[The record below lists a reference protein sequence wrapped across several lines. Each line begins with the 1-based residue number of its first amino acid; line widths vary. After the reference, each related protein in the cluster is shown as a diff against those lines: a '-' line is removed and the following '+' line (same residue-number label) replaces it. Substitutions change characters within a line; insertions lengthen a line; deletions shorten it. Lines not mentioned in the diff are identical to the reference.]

1 MTVESLRPT
10 QPLHWRTRRV
20 SFDSRLSP
28 SKEERRLIRMGRPS
42 LLLIS
47 IALLKIAA
55 TDCMSLEMFVGCLG
69 CNCVGVLVGTV

>member
-1 MTVESLRPT
+1 
-10 QPLHWRTRRV
+10 
-20 SFDSRLSP
+20 
-28 SKEERRLIRMGRPS
+28 LIRMGRPS